1 MKDFF
6 LRVEGTFIDE
16 ARHRLRRTQ
25 ESEEFNT
32 WLTMVSIVGKTG
44 VGKSTVASLLSG
56 NDTMFKAD
64 SSSSGTT
71 GCTKKN
77 DT

>member
-1 MKDFF
+1 M
-6 LRVEGTFIDE
+6 EGTFNDE
-16 ARHRLRRTQ
+16 ARHRLRMTQ

-56 NDTMFKAD
+56 NDTMFERD

-71 GCTKKN
+71 T
-77 DT
+77 